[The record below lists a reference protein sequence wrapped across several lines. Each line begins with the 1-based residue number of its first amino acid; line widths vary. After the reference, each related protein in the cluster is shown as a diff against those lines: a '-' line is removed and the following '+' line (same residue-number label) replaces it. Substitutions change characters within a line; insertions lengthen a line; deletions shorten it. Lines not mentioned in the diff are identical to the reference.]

1 MLIKCLHSVCILKR
15 YQHFNCKNLFAD
27 NLSTDRRG
35 CRDILYEYEI
45 NFYSVFGVSHK
56 RLILMS
62 RAGESERFGDV
73 HI

>member
-1 MLIKCLHSVCILKR
+1 MLIKCLHSVCNLKR

-45 NFYSVFGVSHK
+45 NFYSVFGVSH
-56 RLILMS
+56 
-62 RAGESERFGDV
+62 
-73 HI
+73 